1 MSFSRSTDL
10 RINQE
15 SVEKKPTTMSRR
27 KKGESFEDDEPGLD
41 ISSLIDVC
49 FLLLIYF
56 LVTTTIQPR
65 EQDLKLSLP
74 AAAPSD
80 TPPALAPLFIK
91 VDKAGDIFINSGAA
105 EEMVESDTSSRR
117 LPELT
122 NRLDGYVATAKAGGE
137 EPIVQLWADGEA
149 EQQRIVDVLN
159 CLASQEIHKVTF
171 TDLIDGP

>member
-1 MSFSRSTDL
+1 
-10 RINQE
+10 
-15 SVEKKPTTMSRR
+15 MSR
-27 KKGESFEDDEPGLD
+27 KKKAENFEEDEPGLD

-65 EQDLKLSLP
+65 EQDLKMTLP

-80 TPPALAPLFIK
+80 TPPVLAPMFIK
-91 VDKAGDIFINSGAA
+91 VDTTGEIFINPGPA
-105 EEMVESDTSSRR
+105 EELVESDSSSRK

-122 NRLDGYVATAKAGGE
+122 TRLDGYVATAKAGAQ
-137 EPIVQLWADGEA
+137 EPIVQIWADGDA

-159 CLASQEIHKVTF
+159 CLAGLEINKVTF
-171 TDLIDGP
+171 TDLIDGL

>member
-1 MSFSRSTDL
+1 
-10 RINQE
+10 
-15 SVEKKPTTMSRR
+15 MSR
-27 KKGESFEDDEPGLD
+27 KKKAEDFEEDEPGLD

-65 EQDLKLSLP
+65 EQDLKMTLP

-80 TPPALAPLFIK
+80 TPPALAPMFIK
-91 VDKAGDIFINSGAA
+91 VDKAGDVYINSGAA
-105 EEMVESDTSSRR
+105 EELVESDAASRR

-122 NRLDGYVATAKAGGE
+122 TAWMAMWQPLKQARRNLLFRYGLTVKPSSSVSSTCSTVLAG
-137 EPIVQLWADGEA
+137 L
-149 EQQRIVDVLN
+149 
-159 CLASQEIHKVTF
+159 EITKVTF